1 MLLNILLPSTTKEY
15 VFVVQYIHNGT
26 VENTCSTST
35 LVLFLF
41 FWNFTITYGNYSINF
56 QRFPHSVLWLQEAG
70 IIVYS
75 ASLLCV
81 SISVVFNILQLQ
93 IIWMDNSMHFF
104 VVVTVGVFGS
114 KFLEVNQKP
123 SDALVC
129 QIPCKGLYH
138 FTPSPLYEHTC
149 FSRGWNELPGFWNS
163 ANLIST
169 STWLRI
175 VLICISLILNAI
187 FFLKKSFV
195 CLQFW
200 AKS

>member
-1 MLLNILLPSTTKEY
+1 MHLRIQVSMRGPGTNPSSSPHCRYQGMNVQINGSQMGMVLSPQGAISEEFFFLSLLQWMLLVSNEQRPGMLLNILQPSTTKEY
-15 VFVVQYIHNGT
+15 VFLVQYIHNGT

-93 IIWMDNSMHFF
+93 II
-104 VVVTVGVFGS
+104 
-114 KFLEVNQKP
+114 
-123 SDALVC
+123 
-129 QIPCKGLYH
+129 
-138 FTPSPLYEHTC
+138 
-149 FSRGWNELPGFWNS
+149 
-163 ANLIST
+163 
-169 STWLRI
+169 
-175 VLICISLILNAI
+175 
-187 FFLKKSFV
+187 
-195 CLQFW
+195 
-200 AKS
+200 